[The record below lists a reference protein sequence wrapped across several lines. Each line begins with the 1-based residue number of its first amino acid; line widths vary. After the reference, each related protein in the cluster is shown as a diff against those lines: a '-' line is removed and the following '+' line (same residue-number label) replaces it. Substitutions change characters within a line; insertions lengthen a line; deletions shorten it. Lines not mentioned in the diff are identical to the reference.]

1 MAPGFSR
8 ERRVGDHLSSGQE
21 GHDVSGLETA
31 IKHALDRS
39 DRTSAETRAR
49 IYQSARNA
57 LEAGLRKQD
66 VHDTEVIAQ
75 QRHRLEAIIHAI
87 ETQERAALK
96 AQAAMV
102 EPPAVRPD
110 NAVTPD
116 DRRHTATDVDA
127 ILSVEREP
135 VEATPRSGDDSLDGL
150 RPERL
155 DDAPHSGPASAV
167 PVEALAGKRGR
178 ERRKPL
184 PSASVKPRRRRGRF
198 LSFVMVVVTLGAAFG
213 AALWWAETSG
223 LLKSAEER
231 DTSVANPPATV
242 QSEDFDGSQG
252 LTTLGSQSG
261 FTGDWIEVFNPAEP
275 SKLTPR
281 SRAKVEPVN
290 DEAGPRVRI
299 TSAAA
304 DAEGDVLI
312 EVPVS
317 ALEQLSGKTSTVALT
332 VRSGADKPTQFS
344 VECEFASLG
353 DCGRH
358 RFTVNDE
365 KVDMLFKVTFDR
377 SLAPS
382 EPGRILINSDVA
394 GSGHSL
400 NLFAIRILPGQ

>member
-1 MAPGFSR
+1 M
-8 ERRVGDHLSSGQE
+8 
-21 GHDVSGLETA
+21 SGLETA
-31 IKHALDRS
+31 IRHALERS
-39 DRTSAETRAR
+39 DRTSAETRAK

-75 QRHRLEAIIHAI
+75 QRHRLEGIIHAI

-96 AQAAMV
+96 AQAASV
-102 EPPAVRPD
+102 VPPPVHPD
-110 NAVTPD
+110 DTIAGD
-116 DRRHTATDVDA
+116 DRRHAANDDA
-127 ILSVEREP
+127 GTVMSVRREP
-135 VEATPRSGDDSLDGL
+135 EAQAEFSGDDSLDGL
-150 RPERL
+150 RPERF
-155 DDAPHSGPASAV
+155 DETVPAGPAVAV
-167 PVEALAGKRGR
+167 PVEKLAGKPVR
-178 ERRKPL
+178 ERR
-184 PSASVKPRRRRGRF
+184 ASVASPAKPRRRRGRF
-198 LSFVMVVVTLGAAFG
+198 LSFLLVVVTLGAAFG

-223 LLKSAEER
+223 LLKSDAER

-242 QSEDFDGSQG
+242 RSEDFDGSQG

-261 FTGDWIEVFNPAEP
+261 FTGDWIEVFKPTDIAQI
-275 SKLTPR
+275 SPR
-281 SRAKVEPVN
+281 SRATADPVS
-290 DEAGPRVRI
+290 DEAGPRVRV
-299 TSAAA
+299 TSATA
-304 DAEGDVLI
+304 DADGDVLI

-317 ALEQLSGKTSTVALT
+317 VLEQLSGKTSTVALT

-344 VECEFASLG
+344 VECDFASLG

-382 EPGRILINSDVA
+382 APGRILINSDVA
-394 GSGHSL
+394 GSGQSL

>member
-1 MAPGFSR
+1 M
-8 ERRVGDHLSSGQE
+8 
-21 GHDVSGLETA
+21 SGLETA
-31 IKHALDRS
+31 IRHALERS

-66 VHDTEVIAQ
+66 VHDTDVIAQ

-87 ETQERAALK
+87 ETQERADLK

-102 EPPAVRPD
+102 VPPPVRLDDAV
-110 NAVTPD
+110 ASD
-116 DRRHTATDVDA
+116 DRRHAALHDDA
-127 ILSVEREP
+127 ALSAHRAPDEP
-135 VEATPRSGDDSLDGL
+135 VSRSGDDSLDGL
-150 RPERL
+150 RPERF
-155 DDAPHSGPASAV
+155 DEAAPAGPATAV
-167 PVEALAGKRGR
+167 PVEALTGKRAK
-178 ERRKPL
+178 ERRL
-184 PSASVKPRRRRGRF
+184 PVSSASVKPRRRRGRF
-198 LSFVMVVVTLGAAFG
+198 LSFVMVIVTLGAAFG
-213 AALWWAETSG
+213 AAVWWAETSG
-223 LLKSAEER
+223 LLKSAAER
-231 DTSVANPPATV
+231 DTSVANPPATI

-261 FTGDWIEVFNPAEP
+261 FTGDWIEVFNPTEP
-275 SKLTPR
+275 AKITPR
-281 SRAKVEPVN
+281 SRAQADPVS

-317 ALEQLSGKTSTVALT
+317 VLEQLSGKTSTVALT

-394 GSGHSL
+394 GSGQSL

>member
-1 MAPGFSR
+1 M
-8 ERRVGDHLSSGQE
+8 
-21 GHDVSGLETA
+21 SGLETA
-31 IKHALDRS
+31 IRHALDRS

-66 VHDTEVIAQ
+66 VHDPEVIAQ
-75 QRHRLEAIIHAI
+75 QRHRLEVIIHAI

-96 AQAAMV
+96 AEAAIV
-102 EPPAVRPD
+102 VPPPVRLDDAV
-110 NAVTPD
+110 ASD
-116 DRRHTATDVDA
+116 DRRQAPVREDA
-127 ILSVEREP
+127 PLSAHREP
-135 VEATPRSGDDSLDGL
+135 GEAVSRTGDDSLDSL

-155 DDAPHSGPASAV
+155 DDAAPAGTATAV
-167 PVEALAGKRGR
+167 PVEAVAGKRGK
-178 ERRKPL
+178 ERPL
-184 PSASVKPRRRRGRF
+184 PVSAASAKPRRRRGRF
-198 LSFVMVVVTLGAAFG
+198 LSFVMVIVTLGAAFG

-223 LLKSAEER
+223 LLKSAAER
-231 DTSVANPPATV
+231 DTSVANPPETV

-261 FTGDWIEVFNPAEP
+261 FTGDWIEVFDPA
-275 SKLTPR
+275 KAAAITPR
-281 SRAKVEPVN
+281 SRAKAEPVS
-290 DEAGPRVRI
+290 DEAGPRLRI
-299 TSAAA
+299 TSSST

-312 EVPVS
+312 EVPV
-317 ALEQLSGKTSTVALT
+317 AVLEQLSGKTSTVALT

-344 VECEFASLG
+344 VECAFASLG

-365 KVDMLFKVTFDR
+365 KVDMLFKITFDR

-394 GSGHSL
+394 GGGQSL

>member
-1 MAPGFSR
+1 M
-8 ERRVGDHLSSGQE
+8 
-21 GHDVSGLETA
+21 SGLETA
-31 IKHALDRS
+31 IRHALDRS

-66 VHDTEVIAQ
+66 VHDTDVIAQ
-75 QRHRLEAIIHAI
+75 QRHRLESIIHAI

-96 AQAAMV
+96 AQAAV
-102 EPPAVRPD
+102 SVSPPVLPDDAV
-110 NAVTPD
+110 AGD
-116 DRRHTATDVDA
+116 DRRHPTLDA
-127 ILSVEREP
+127 DAAVSVHSEP
-135 VEATPRSGDDSLDGL
+135 GEAVPTSGDHSLDGL
-150 RPERL
+150 RPERF
-155 DDAPHSGPASAV
+155 DDSTPSGPAVAV
-167 PVEALAGKRGR
+167 PVEKLAGKRGK
-178 ERRKPL
+178 ERRV
-184 PSASVKPRRRRGRF
+184 AVSVPGKPRRRRGRF

-223 LLKSAEER
+223 LLKSAAER

-261 FTGDWIEVFNPAEP
+261 FTGDWIEVFKPADTAGITPRGQAKAEP
-275 SKLTPR
+275 VS
-281 SRAKVEPVN
+281 

-299 TSAAA
+299 TSATA
-304 DAEGDVLI
+304 DADGDVSI
-312 EVPVS
+312 AVPV
-317 ALEQLSGKTSTVALT
+317 AVLEQLSGKTSTVAIT

-394 GSGHSL
+394 GSGQSL
-400 NLFAIRILPGQ
+400 SLFGIRILPGQ

>member
-1 MAPGFSR
+1 
-8 ERRVGDHLSSGQE
+8 
-21 GHDVSGLETA
+21 VSGLETA
-31 IKHALDRS
+31 IRHALDRS
-39 DRTSAETRAR
+39 DRTSAETRAK

-75 QRHRLEAIIHAI
+75 QRHRLEAVIHAI
-87 ETQERAALK
+87 ETEERAALK
-96 AQAAMV
+96 AQAASLV
-102 EPPAVRPD
+102 PPPVHPD
-110 NAVTPD
+110 DAHAGN
-116 DRRHTATDVDA
+116 DRRHEAADDA
-127 ILSVEREP
+127 GMMLSARRDP
-135 VEATPRSGDDSLDGL
+135 EAQAALSRDHSLDGL
-150 RPERL
+150 RPERF
-155 DDAPHSGPASAV
+155 DETAPAVPSAAV
-167 PVEALAGKRGR
+167 PVEKLAGKRLK
-178 ERRKPL
+178 ERRVPV
-184 PSASVKPRRRRGRF
+184 SASAKPRRRRGRF

-213 AALWWAETSG
+213 AAVWWAQTSG
-223 LLKSAEER
+223 LLKSAAER

-261 FTGDWIEVFNPAEP
+261 FTGDWIEVFNPTEI
-275 SKLTPR
+275 SGITPR
-281 SRAKVEPVN
+281 SRATVDPVS
-290 DEAGPRVRI
+290 DEAGPRVRV
-299 TSAAA
+299 TSATA
-304 DAEGDVLI
+304 DADGDVLI
-312 EVPVS
+312 EVPV
-317 ALEQLSGKTSTVALT
+317 AVLEQLSGKTSTVALT

-394 GSGHSL
+394 GSGQGLS
-400 NLFAIRILPGQ
+400 LFAIRILPGQ